1 MPAGGTRVCASRS
14 ATENYAWRLS
24 KFRFPSNRFGP
35 FEFAVTR
42 HFEILKICTTSFP
55 EFYFRAENPTF
66 LRSRTSFSLRRLP
79 LKHFYV
85 TLHNRR
91 KLFRDSFRDAVCLK
105 LTHDSCVIPS
115 ASVFSAFAQ
124 NHIKKRNLHL
134 MSVYPLDINFFFLPP
149 PPSTVCVTNEILS

>member
-1 MPAGGTRVCASRS
+1 MPAGGARVCAWWN
-14 ATENYAWRLS
+14 ATENNAWRLS
-24 KFRFPSNRFGP
+24 KFRFPSNCSGP
-35 FEFAVTR
+35 FKFAVTR
-42 HFEILKICTTSFP
+42 RAKIFKICATSFP
-55 EFYFRAENPTF
+55 EFYFSSINPNF
-66 LRSRTSFSLRRLP
+66 LRSRTSFSVRRLP

-85 TLHNRR
+85 TPHNRR

-134 MSVYPLDINFFFLPP
+134 MSVYPLDIIFFLPP